1 MSPIDSHV
9 FVNVRMTRRGRF
21 LLWIARRILVPLAR
35 WCVVS
40 AVVGARLDVPERGSD
55 G

>member
-1 MSPIDSHV
+1 MDDTLLLH
-9 FVNVRMTRRGRF
+9 VRMTRRGRC

-40 AVVGARLDVPERGSD
+40 AVVGARLDVPERGTD